1 MSTPRCPNCGA
12 VWQTKARKRWHC
24 GWHGQLV
31 DIPLEIKRKR
41 IAIDM
46 MHKNPEVAKRVVAFL
61 EIK

>member
-1 MSTPRCPNCGA
+1 MSEPRCPNCGA
-12 VWQTKARKRWHC
+12 VWQTKACKCWHC

-31 DIPLEIKRKR
+31 DVPLEVRLKR

-46 MHKNPEVAKRVVAFL
+46 MHKNPEVAKKVVAFL